1 MIFCINIEDNIY
13 LAVSVCLKYVQF
25 SLNIVYVY
33 DLYLAVSIWLEYV
46 QFSIGGMAAQDGI
59 IKIREVF
66 EKALSSAGLH
76 VTQGASLWEAYREF
90 ENAILLGIMVNIF
103 Y

>member
-1 MIFCINIEDNIY
+1 M
-13 LAVSVCLKYVQF
+13 
-25 SLNIVYVY
+25 Y
-33 DLYLAVSIWLEYV
+33 DLYLAVSVWLEYVQFSICINIVYMYDLFSAVSVWLEYV

-76 VTQGASLWEAYREF
+76 VTQGSSLWEAYREF
-90 ENAILLGIMVNIF
+90 ENAILLGIMVNLF